1 MTALEFTQFYNVI
14 DGRLETTVET
24 THGIN
29 PSTLE
34 PNPKVPLAS
43 EVDVN
48 RAVAAARMAFDL
60 WSEKPLDERRQALIA
75 FADSL
80 AENKGA
86 FARMLT
92 IEQGKPLNQAEVE
105 VDASVKWLKQQ
116 ATLSFPEDVI
126 VDTEEQ
132 RVTTSYTPIGIAAAI
147 VPWNFP
153 LMLACGKLAP
163 ALLTGNA
170 LILKPSPFTP
180 YCGLKLAELGQ
191 RHFPPGVLQA
201 LSGDDSLGPILTEHP
216 DIDKISFTGSTA
228 TGKRVMES
236 CSRTLKR
243 LTLELGG
250 NDPAIVCEDVN
261 LMTVVPQI
269 VQYVWANSGQLCV
282 AIKRIYV
289 HSSIYPQFLDAFVKM
304 TKSLVVGDGFGASHL
319 GPVQNKAQYTRV
331 QSFLDN
337 IGKTDCTVVA
347 GGDFTNENR
356 PGPGYF
362 FTPTVVDNPPDDSM
376 VVTEEPF
383 GPVIP
388 ILQWTSEDEV
398 IRRANNSDYGLGASV
413 WTKDTERASRIS
425 KKLKAGTVWINS
437 HMLLNPL
444 APFGGHKKSGLG
456 AEWGVEGLKS
466 YCNTQTFFWTKKPN

>member
-24 THGIN
+24 TYGIN
-29 PSTLE
+29 PSTLD

-48 RAVAAARMAFDL
+48 RAVAAARKAFDL

-75 FADSL
+75 LAESL

-92 IEQGKPLNQAEVE
+92 VEQGKPLNQAEVE

-126 VDTEEQ
+126 ADTEEQ
-132 RVTTSYTPIGIAAAI
+132 RVTTSYTPLGVAAAI

-201 LSGDDSLGPILTEHP
+201 LSGDDSLGPMLTEHP
-216 DIDKISFTGSTA
+216 DIDKISFTGPTA

-243 LTLELGG
+243 VTLEF
-250 NDPAIVCEDVN
+250 
-261 LMTVVPQI
+261 
-269 VQYVWANSGQLCV
+269 
-282 AIKRIYV
+282 
-289 HSSIYPQFLDAFVKM
+289 SIYPQFLYAFVKI
-304 TKSLVVGDGFGASHL
+304 TKSLVVGDGFSGSHL

-337 IGKTDCTVVA
+337 ISKNSYTIVA
-347 GGDFTNENR
+347 GGNCENETR

-362 FTPTVVDNPPDDSM
+362 VTPTIIDNPPDDSM

-388 ILQWTSEDEV
+388 ILRWTSEDEV

-413 WTKDTERASRIS
+413 WTKDMERASRIS
-425 KKLKAGTVWINS
+425 KKLKAGTVWTNS

-456 AEWGVEGLKS
+456 VEWGVEGLKS
-466 YCNTQTFFWTKKPN
+466 YCNTQTFFWRKKDGAH

>member
-1 MTALEFTQFYNVI
+1 MTTLDFTQFYNVI
-14 DGRLETTVET
+14 AGRLETTAAT

-34 PNPKVPLAS
+34 PNPAVPLAS
-43 EVDVN
+43 EGDVD
-48 RAVAAARMAFDL
+48 RAVAAARKAFEV
-60 WSEKPLDERRQALIA
+60 WSETPLHERRQALVS

-80 AENKGA
+80 AENKAG

-92 IEQGKPLNQAEVE
+92 TEQGKPLTMAEME
-105 VDASVKWLKQQ
+105 IDASVRWLKEQ
-116 ATLSFPEDVI
+116 ANLPFPEDVI
-126 VDTEEQ
+126 ADNEEQ
-132 RVTTSYTPIGIAAAI
+132 RITTSYTPLGVAAAI

-153 LMLACGKLAP
+153 LMLACGKVAP

-191 RHFPPGVLQA
+191 KHFPPGVLQA
-201 LSGDDSLGPILTEHP
+201 LSGDDSLGPMLTEHP

-228 TGKRVMES
+228 TGKRVMQS
-236 CSRTLKR
+236 CSHTLKR
-243 LTLELGG
+243 VTLELGG
-250 NDPAIVCEDVN
+250 KDPAIVCDDVD
-261 LMTVVPQI
+261 LMAVVPQACI
-269 VQYVWANSGQLCV
+269 LTLCV
-282 AIKRIYV
+282 AIKRVYV
-289 HSSIYPQFLDAFVKM
+289 HSSIYEQFLNVFVKI
-304 TKSLVVGDGFGASHL
+304 TQSLVVGDGFGASHL
-319 GPVQNKAQYTRV
+319 GPVQNKAQYVRV
-331 QSFLDN
+331 QSFLQD
-337 IGKTDCTVVA
+337 IKKTNCTVAA
-347 GGDFTNENR
+347 GGEATDEKK

-362 FTPTVVDNPPDDSM
+362 VTPTIVDNPPDDSM

-383 GPVIP
+383 GPVVP
-388 ILQWTSEDEV
+388 ILKWTSEDEV
-398 IRRANNSDYGLGASV
+398 IRRANNLDYGLGASV

-437 HMLLNPL
+437 HLLLNPL

-466 YCNTQTFFWTKKPN
+466 YCNTQTFFWTKKAGAH